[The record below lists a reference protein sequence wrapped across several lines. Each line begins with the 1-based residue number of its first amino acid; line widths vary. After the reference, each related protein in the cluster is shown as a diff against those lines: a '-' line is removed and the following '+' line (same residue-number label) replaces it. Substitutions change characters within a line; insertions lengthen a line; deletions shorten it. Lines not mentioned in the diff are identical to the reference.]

1 MLAEMTGQAHI
12 PVLAAELV
20 AALDPQPGEVAVD
33 CTFGAGGH
41 AALVAE
47 RLGPDGLFVAIDRD
61 PLARE
66 HFERFAADAPCAT
79 RFVAAG
85 FAEGLAQLTD
95 EGVQADMVYMDLGVS
110 SMQID
115 TLERGFSYV
124 YDAPLD
130 MRMNP
135 EQELTAADVVNT
147 WEERQLG
154 RAIKEL
160 GEERYFKQV
169 SRAIV
174 RARPLETT
182 QELVDV
188 VSAAIP
194 APSRFGGGHPAK
206 RTFQAIRIVVNDELG
221 QLERAL
227 PEAWSLLAVGGR
239 FAGISFHSLEDRP
252 VKRFLAD
259 LAVGCVCPPQLPVC
273 VCGGEPLAELLGRGG
288 HVPTAE
294 EIAANPRAR
303 SARLRAARKLR
314 EVRPEDIEQRRTP
327 STGPDAPRRDR

>member
-47 RLGPDGLFVAIDRD
+47 RLGSDGLFIAIDRD

-66 HFERFAADAPCAT
+66 HFERFSAEAPCAT
-79 RFVAAG
+79 RFVHAS
-85 FAEGLAQLTD
+85 FADGLQLLAD
-95 EGVQADMVYMDLGVS
+95 EGVEADMVYMDLGVS

-182 QELVDV
+182 QELVEV
-188 VSAAIP
+188 ITAAIP
-194 APSRFGGGHPAK
+194 AASRFGGGHPAK

-221 QLERAL
+221 QVERGL
-227 PEAWSLLAVGGR
+227 PLAWDLLRVSGR

-294 EIAANPRAR
+294 EIAANPRAK
-303 SARLRAARKLR
+303 SARLRAARKLAH
-314 EVRPEDIEQRRTP
+314 ERPEDITSRTP
-327 STGPDAPRRDR
+327 STGPDAPRRG